1 MNETMTEIDE
11 FEADILELFEKVKI
25 KDGMVLV
32 MNQQVSLLKQS
43 LPADVASVVDDMFAE
58 MPMDGLLQLMI
69 PIYKNRFTHKEVK
82 ELLEFYSSPIGMK
95 LTSNTDAMSKEAAVV
110 GEKFGEE
117 HIKRFLEKEGK
128 NKTLSFR
135 R

>member
-11 FEADILELFEKVKI
+11 FEADIIELFEKVKI
-25 KDGMVLV
+25 KDGMILV

-43 LPADVASVVDDMFAE
+43 LPDDITSVVDDMFAE
-58 MPMDGLLQLMI
+58 MPMDELVQLMI
-69 PIYKNRFTHKEVK
+69 PIFRDRFTRKEVN
-82 ELLEFYSSPIGMK
+82 ELLEFYNSPVGMK
-95 LTSNTDAMSKEAAVV
+95 LVSNMDAMSKEAAVV